1 MPRLLN
7 SARSA
12 QNRRN
17 TRVRVMAIDPTGLI
31 SWIESLEKYRNQRI
45 NTGRNLSNNNK
56 YWEKISEKVI
66 RNHFRRA
73 GASTAL
79 PYNRAKMI
87 TKLRNVYQDAAAIIG
102 ARRQN
107 LENRARRL
115 ANERQRRA
123 NERLRRARPP
133 NRVTVPSVNGVQLA
147 KRTNGRGPTV
157 IVVSPQSAR

>member
-17 TRVRVMAIDPTGLI
+17 TRVRVMAIDPGLI
-31 SWIESLEKYRNQRI
+31 FWLTRLENYQKQRI
-45 NTGRNLSNNNK
+45 NTGRNLSNHNK
-56 YWEKISEKVI
+56 HLEKISEKVL

-73 GASTAL
+73 GASMAL

-87 TKLRNVYQDAAAIIG
+87 TKLRNVYQDAAAIINS
-102 ARRQN
+102 RRQN

-133 NRVTVPSVNGVQLA
+133 NRVTVPSVNGVQFA
-147 KRTNGRGPTV
+147 KRTNGRGPNMV
-157 IVVSPQSAR
+157 VVSPHSAR